1 MGAVCYADD
10 VLLIAATRN
19 AMQRM
24 LLELE
29 VFADSSNIKFSTDP
43 VPAKS
48 KSKCLFVVGN
58 NRNLE
63 KPAPLT
69 LCGRELPWVDQAD
82 HLGNTLTVQGL
93 HGAGCGHQEG
103 TVH

>member
-1 MGAVCYADD
+1 MLQHLRRLGLAAHVAGLFMGAVCYADD
-10 VLLIAATRN
+10 VLLIAPSRN

-29 VFADSSNIKFSTDP
+29 EFAKKSNITFSTDP

-48 KSKCLFVVGN
+48 KSKCLYVVGN
-58 NRNLE
+58 KRNLE

-69 LCGRELPWVDQAD
+69 LCATIG
-82 HLGNTLTVQGL
+82 
-93 HGAGCGHQEG
+93 
-103 TVH
+103 

>member
-10 VLLIAATRN
+10 VLLIAPTRN

-29 VFADSSNIKFSTDP
+29 EFASQSNIALSTDP

-48 KSKCLFVVGN
+48 KGKCLYVVGN
-58 NRNLE
+58 KTNLE
-63 KPAPLT
+63 KPAALT
-69 LCGRELPWVDQAD
+69 LCGRELPWVNRAD
-82 HLGNTLTVQGL
+82 T
-93 HGAGCGHQEG
+93 
-103 TVH
+103 